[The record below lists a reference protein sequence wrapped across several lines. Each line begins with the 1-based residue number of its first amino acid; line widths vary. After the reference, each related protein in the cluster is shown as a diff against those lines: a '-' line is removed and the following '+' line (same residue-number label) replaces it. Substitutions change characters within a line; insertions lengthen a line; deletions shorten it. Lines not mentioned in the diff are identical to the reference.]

1 MEYILNLYLEKGGVY
16 EIKTLHAIFGRNQRY
31 SLLL

>member
-16 EIKTLHAIFGRNQRY
+16 EIKILPIIFCGNQRY
-31 SLLL
+31 SFLL